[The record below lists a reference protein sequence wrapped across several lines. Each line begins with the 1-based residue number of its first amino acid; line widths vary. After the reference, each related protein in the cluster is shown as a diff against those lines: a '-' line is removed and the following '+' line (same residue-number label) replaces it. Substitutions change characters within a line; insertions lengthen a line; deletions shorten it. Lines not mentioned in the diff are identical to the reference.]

1 MKNIEALKATC
12 NALANTFYP
21 DEATLELT
29 LFNEGVNAQATA
41 QPKDKTILRLAIRLV
56 IGYVEGS
63 RNENGISTSVRVDA
77 MKSIRAWC
85 ADYGLDADDILAD
98 CVSTIEDISY
108 IW

>member
-21 DEATLELT
+21 DEATLQLA
-29 LFNEGVNAQATA
+29 LLNGSIDPQGAAVA
-41 QPKDKTILRLAIRLV
+41 KDKNILTIAIRLV
-56 IGYVEGS
+56 LGYVEGS

-85 ADYGLDADDILAD
+85 ADYGLDADEVLAG

>member
-21 DEATLELT
+21 DEATLQLA
-29 LFNEGVNAQATA
+29 LLNGGVNADTEATA
-41 QPKDKTILRLAIRLV
+41 KDKELLKIAIRLV
-56 IGYVEGS
+56 LGYVEGS

-77 MKSIRAWC
+77 MKSIRTWC